1 MNGTPFKLGTF
12 AKQGGAAFAAIVLDD
27 DVVDLKS
34 ARDGKLSTTDSIDGL
49 LDNWNANF
57 AALQEIVAG
66 REN

>member
-34 ARDGKLSTTDSIDGL
+34 ARGRQAD
-49 LDNWNANF
+49 LD
-57 AALQEIVAG
+57 
-66 REN
+66 R